1 MIMTIPN
8 FISISRLILVPFI
21 IWFIVSKLYVFAFW
35 LFLVASISDAIDGY
49 LARKF
54 SIKSKL
60 GSILDPL
67 ADKVLLVTV
76 MITLGFSGVI
86 PMWLVTLVVSR
97 DLFML
102 MAYVFTRKHLQDQD
116 VKPSLISKFNTTF
129 QMSYVTLLLIDLAF
143 NVQMPNMVYGVLIYL
158 VAFTTTVSWIGYM
171 RKWLNLLLQKK

>member
-1 MIMTIPN
+1 MTIPN

-21 IWFIVSKLYVFAFW
+21 VWFIVNQLYSFAFW
-35 LFLVASISDAIDGY
+35 LFLTASISDAVDGY

-76 MITLGFSGVI
+76 MVTLGVLGDI

-102 MAYVFTRKHLQDQD
+102 MAYVFTRKRLQDQD
-116 VKPSLISKFNTTF
+116 VTPSLISKFNTTF
-129 QMSYVTLLLIDLAF
+129 QMSYVTLILTDLAF
-143 NVQMPNMVYGVLIYL
+143 TMKLPNMFYTVLIYL
-158 VAFTTTVSWIGYM
+158 VAFTTSVSWIGYM